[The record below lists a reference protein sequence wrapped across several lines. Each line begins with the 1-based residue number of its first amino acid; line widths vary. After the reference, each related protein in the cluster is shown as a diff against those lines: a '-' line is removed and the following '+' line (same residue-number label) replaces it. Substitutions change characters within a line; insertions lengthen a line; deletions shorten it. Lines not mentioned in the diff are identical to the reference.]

1 MRQSHTAVIERNVT
15 WSGAFETEPYEAR
28 WAQEAIFFVRSL
40 NVASNVSGVKAR
52 VQISPDGM
60 RWCDEGTVISLSG
73 EADGVA
79 FGKVHHFGMF
89 LRLVGE
95 LPEGA
100 DMTVI
105 VYLSLK
111 E

>member
-1 MRQSHTAVIERNVT
+1 MRQSHTAIVERDVIWT
-15 WSGAFETEPYEAR
+15 GAFETEPYEAS
-28 WAQEAIFFVRSL
+28 WAREAIFFVRTL
-40 NVASNVSGVKAR
+40 EASEGVTEAR
-52 VQISPDGM
+52 VQISPDGI
-60 RWCDEGTVISLSG
+60 RWCDEGTTVSLCK
-73 EADGVA
+73 EKDGVA
-79 FGKVHHFGMF
+79 FGKVNHFGTF

-100 DMTVI
+100 EMRVI

>member
-1 MRQSHTAVIERNVT
+1 MRQSHTAVVERDVI
-15 WSGAFETEPYEAR
+15 WSGAFETEPYEAS
-28 WAQEAIFFVRSL
+28 WAREAIFFVRTL
-40 NVASNVSGVKAR
+40 DASGATEAR

-60 RWCDEGTVISLSG
+60 RWCDEGTVIALC
-73 EADGVA
+73 EEVDGVA
-79 FGKVHHFGMF
+79 FGKVSHFGTF

-95 LPEGA
+95 LPEGVE
-100 DMTVI
+100 MRVI

>member
-1 MRQSHTAVIERNVT
+1 MRQSHTAVVERNVI
-15 WSGAFETEPYEAR
+15 WSGAFETEPYEAG
-28 WAQEAIFFVRSL
+28 WANEAIFFVRSL
-40 NVASNVSGVKAR
+40 NVSGDVSGAEAR

-73 EADGVA
+73 EVDGVA
-79 FGKVHHFGMF
+79 FGKVCHFGMF

-95 LPEGA
+95 LPGGA
-100 DMTVI
+100 EMTVI

>member
-1 MRQSHTAVIERNVT
+1 MRQSHTAIVERDVL
-15 WSGAFETEPYEAR
+15 WSGTFETEPYEAG
-28 WAQEAIFFVRSL
+28 WDGEAIFFFRKL
-40 NVASNVSGVKAR
+40 KASGNLQGAQAR

-60 RWCDEGTVISLSG
+60 RWCDEGEVVSLCD
-73 EADGVA
+73 ETDGVA
-79 FGKVHHFGMF
+79 FVRVSHFGTF

-95 LPEGA
+95 LPKGVE
-100 DMTVI
+100 MRVI

>member
-1 MRQSHTAVIERNVT
+1 
-15 WSGAFETEPYEAR
+15 
-28 WAQEAIFFVRSL
+28 
-40 NVASNVSGVKAR
+40 
-52 VQISPDGM
+52 M
-60 RWCDEGTVISLSG
+60 RWCNEGTVISLSG
-73 EADGVA
+73 EVDGVA

-89 LRLVGE
+89 LRLVCE